1 MKRKQIFKHLIATNS
16 KCIWLKVMP
25 EVYYKVC
32 NLRDIVDTAV
42 IEDVRDKIN
51 EEIEDNAR

>member
-1 MKRKQIFKHLIATNS
+1 
-16 KCIWLKVMP
+16 MP

-42 IEDVRDKIN
+42 IEAVRDKIN